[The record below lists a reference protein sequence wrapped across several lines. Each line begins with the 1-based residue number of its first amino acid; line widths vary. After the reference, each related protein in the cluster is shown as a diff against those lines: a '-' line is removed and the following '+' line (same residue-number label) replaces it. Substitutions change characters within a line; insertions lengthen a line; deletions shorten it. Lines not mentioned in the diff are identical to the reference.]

1 MTPAACTDPDVR
13 PTRGVVS
20 GFDWVWMIG
29 RSLVRILNVAGGCA
43 VLSIASIAAD
53 NTASAFD
60 EMVRSTP
67 WRSPAE
73 ALRAFVVPEGFE
85 MQLVAAEPEI
95 GKPVSMSFDVSGRLW
110 IAETRAY
117 PIETS
122 TNKAPSDVIRI
133 LSDFGTDGCARGNRV
148 FADGLSMPDAVAPY
162 RNGAVVFSIP
172 NVVSLQDT
180 DGDGRADRRDVLYGP
195 FGVTDTHNLANNF
208 RRGFDGWFYGGQGVG
223 NQTRVKGTDGHLL
236 EMRGS
241 TFRFRGDGSRIE
253 KVGDGQA
260 NVFGLCFDPMG
271 NLFTSDCHSMPIYQV
286 IHGGF
291 YPVFGKPHDGL
302 GYAPQMLWHNHGS
315 TAIAG
320 LNHCDE
326 PLWPAEFQGNFLL
339 GNVVTSRVNRDRIED
354 RGSTRIAHELPDL
367 VSSSDPWFRPVDV
380 QFGPDGALYIADFYN
395 RIIAHVEVPL
405 SHPGRDRSSGRIWRV
420 VRKDNSGRPQLR
432 VRPDFRGLAPV
443 EQMQQL
449 ADPSFTQRLAVLNH
463 FCDRTDWDASMEVAL
478 RAALSNRSA
487 PVSLRVGALW
497 ILDRRGL
504 LKGLEW
510 MSSVRDPE
518 ALLRLH
524 AVRILVERPVLADAE
539 RAVLVAALRDP
550 SAPVVRAA
558 ADGLAR
564 HPHFDH
570 IAPLVTLR
578 PVIPTNDTHLVYQ
591 VRKALRDQLMDS
603 ASFQRFRGS
612 SQRDDVSMETVA
624 DVCLA
629 IPTSESAGF
638 LLEFLKRRRPS
649 DAGFMEQ
656 LRHSAR
662 HGAPAD
668 LEALVRVFRSDASL
682 DHGVQHELFV
692 AMEQGMAQRGLALG
706 TEMRQWG
713 RERVQAIL
721 GDSRSTPT
729 QNLFAAE
736 WSGRLGIREVAP
748 ALRLRSGPTEKSA
761 DMRVASVRALLEMA
775 DPEAEP
781 LVEALLRQ
789 ESLTRD
795 QRAMLAQAAIRFRSA
810 TAIPMLLRVLREV
823 ASGAAVPMAA
833 AVCGSAEGADALLQ
847 AIADGRASSSLL
859 SERSVQERILSVR
872 PQFKDRLP
880 QGNAADPDAKR
891 RLELVAHRQADFR
904 KSAPDAK
911 AGARLF
917 QSHCMPC
924 HSMGGQGGQVGPQ
937 LDGVGHRGVER
948 LCEDVLDPNRNVDRI
963 FRYSVVSLQNGD
975 VLNLLF
981 RRDEGE
987 QRVYVNAGGQEQR
1000 IARSDIREV
1009 RESAT
1014 SLMPDNFA
1022 EALSPSDFNHLLR
1035 FLLMQQIE
1043 RP

>member
-1 MTPAACTDPDVR
+1 
-13 PTRGVVS
+13 
-20 GFDWVWMIG
+20 MIG
-29 RSLVRILNVAGGCA
+29 RSLMRIFKTAGAWAALSMAAVAAENA
-43 VLSIASIAAD
+43 V
-53 NTASAFD
+53 SAFD

-67 WRSPAE
+67 WLKPAE

-85 MQLVAAEPEI
+85 IQLVAAEPEI

-133 LSDFGTDGCARGNRV
+133 LSDFGADGRARGNRV

-172 NVVSLQDT
+172 HVVSLQDT

-241 TFRFRGDGSRIE
+241 TFRFRGDGVRIE

-260 NVFGLCFDPMG
+260 NVFGLCFDPLG

-326 PLWPAEFQGNFLL
+326 PLWPADFQGNFLL

-354 RGSTRIAHELPDL
+354 RGSTRIAHEMPDL
-367 VSSSDPWFRPVDV
+367 VSTSDPWFRPVDV

-420 VRKDNSGRPQLR
+420 VRKDNSGRPLLR
-432 VRPDFRGLAPV
+432 VRPDFRGLPAAEHV
-443 EQMQQL
+443 RQL
-449 ADPSFTQRLAVLNH
+449 ADPSFAQRLAVLNH
-463 FCDRTDWDASMEVAL
+463 FCDRTDWDASMEIAL
-478 RAALSNRSA
+478 RGALTTRSA

-497 ILDRRGL
+497 ILERRAL
-504 LKGLEW
+504 LK
-510 MSSVRDPE
+510 SSECLSAARDPE

-524 AVRILVERPVLADAE
+524 AVRVLVERPVVAEAE
-539 RAVLVAALRDP
+539 RTVLLAALRDS
-550 SAPVVRAA
+550 SASVARAA

-570 IAPLVTLR
+570 IAPLVALR
-578 PVIPTNDTHLVYQ
+578 PLIPTNDTHLLYQ

-603 ASFQRFRGS
+603 ASFQRFRAS
-612 SQRDDVSMETVA
+612 SQRDDLSTEGVA

-629 IPTSESAGF
+629 IPSSESAAF
-638 LLEFLKRRRPS
+638 LLDFLKRRRPS

-662 HGAPAD
+662 HGATAD

-682 DHGVQHELFV
+682 SHGVQHELFV

-713 RERVQAIL
+713 SERVRSIL
-721 GDSRSTPT
+721 ADSRSTPA
-729 QNLFAAE
+729 QHLFAAE
-736 WSGRLGIREVAP
+736 WSGRLGVREAAP

-761 DMRVASVRALLEMA
+761 DMRVACVRALLEMA
-775 DPEAEP
+775 DPEAES
-781 LVEALLRQ
+781 LVENLLGQ
-789 ESLTRD
+789 ESLNRD
-795 QRAMLAQAAIRFRSA
+795 QRTMLAQAAIRFRSA

-833 AVCGSAEGADALLQ
+833 AVCGSAEGTDALLQ
-847 AIADGRASSSLL
+847 AIADGRASASLL

-872 PQFKDRLP
+872 PEFKDRLS

-891 RLELVAHRQADFR
+891 RRELVAQRQADFR

-963 FRYSVVSLQNGD
+963 FRYSVVSLQNGE
-975 VLNLLF
+975 VFNVLF

-1009 RESAT
+1009 RDSAV
-1014 SLMPDNFA
+1014 SLMPDNFS
-1022 EALSPSDFNHLLR
+1022 EALSPGDFNHLLG
-1035 FLLMQQIE
+1035 FLLSQKTQ